1 MAAPGRL
8 AIPLTLLVVLLLSIP
23 PVPAT
28 KAGYWDTDVSLKG
41 KGREP
46 LLVEYNGSLWN
57 IYQYRTEL
65 RDVGIDS
72 PGRRS
77 DIYFTVLNASV
88 GNGPARTGNVTDW
101 SKPVSLVPKSQ
112 DVNGHGVH
120 TPWASVYKG
129 KLYVTMEA
137 VEPSIKDDDA
147 KGDYDILLR
156 VFDGTGW
163 DPSLDSPARVISER
177 NDINVSDTECRSI
190 TFQDKLY
197 FVWDQVPVNE
207 EAGNTPVPGMR
218 QIMYRTFDGAS
229 WGPITV
235 AAFENTSVFSVP
247 FVAVYKDALWVSYQ
261 TNSTEAADVDIDVIR
276 FDGSSWSRPQRVNP
290 AVEGSP
296 VKRQNM
302 NSRMAIFG
310 ERLFCVWQSADPIAK
325 SGKDY
330 DILVSSTDGASGWSA
345 PFEVNPA
352 GDSDAGS
359 LTGQDITPDIKAY
372 NGTLQVAWA
381 SNSTRINDGGEE
393 YDIMLRAFNGSAWG
407 PITQVSPVGDNGTIG
422 GDHNVG
428 DDNTPWLLSW
438 NGSLYCT
445 WITYD
450 QNGVGHKGGNPSVI
464 VRRVSGPAAAGPGD
478 ENPPIGDGTAEQP
491 EQFPWAVVAVAVA
504 AVAVIV
510 VSALVIRHSRG
521 RPAPD
526 ERTENDN
533 IPKGKD

>member
-1 MAAPGRL
+1 MKRLAAPL
-8 AIPLTLLVVLLLSIP
+8 ALMVVLLLALP
-23 PVPAT
+23 PVQAT
-28 KAGYWDTDVSLKG
+28 KAGYWDTTGPLKG

-46 LLVEYNGSLWN
+46 LLVGYNGALWC
-57 IYQYRTEL
+57 IYQFRTEL
-65 RDVGIDS
+65 KDVGINL

-77 DIYFTVLNASV
+77 DIYYTILNSSV

-147 KGDYDILLR
+147 QSDYDILLR
-156 VFDGTGW
+156 VFDGSFW
-163 DPSLDSPARVISER
+163 DPPLDQPARVISER

-190 TFQDKLY
+190 TFRDTLY
-197 FVWDQVPVNE
+197 FIWDQVPVDK
-207 EAGNTPVPGMR
+207 EAGNQPLANMR

-247 FVAVYKDALWVSYQ
+247 SVAVYGDALYVSFQ
-261 TNSTEAADVDIDVIR
+261 TNSTEAADVDIAVTR
-276 FDGSSWSRPQRVNP
+276 FDGSTWSPLQIVNR
-290 AVEGSP
+290 AVPGSS

-302 NSRMAIFG
+302 NSHLDVFNG
-310 ERLFCVWQSADPIAK
+310 RLWCVWQTTDAISKNGI
-325 SGKDY
+325 DY
-330 DILVSSTDGASGWSA
+330 DILISSTDGVSGWTPA
-345 PFEVNPA
+345 KEVNPSS
-352 GDSDAGS
+352 DSDALG
-359 LTGQDITPDIKAY
+359 TTAQDITPDLEALDGRLY
-372 NGTLQVAWA
+372 VSWA
-381 SNSTRINDGGEE
+381 SNGTRINDGGEE
-393 YDIMLRAFNGSAWG
+393 YDIMLRSYDGANWSG
-407 PITQVSPVGDNGTIG
+407 ITLVSPYGDNGTIG

-428 DDNTPWLLSW
+428 DDNMPFLRSW

-450 QNGVGHKGGNPSVI
+450 QDGVGHKGGNPSVI
-464 VRRVSGPAAAGPGD
+464 VRRVAGPDATGPTD
-478 ENPPIGDGTAEQP
+478 DNPPVESGTVDTPQ
-491 EQFPWAVVAVAVA
+491 QFPWAAAAVVVVA
-504 AVAVIV
+504 AVAVV
-510 VSALVIRHSRG
+510 GLALVLRRSRS
-521 RPAPD
+521 RPDPE